1 VLVDRQRR
9 RGNNEGYV
17 LQKAIELKKIMKL
30 EYRKGNSF
38 AVLQAADLNQVA
50 MDVNIKIGMNSE
62 ESSKIIQDL
71 VELEKGMFDKFVGE
85 NPEVLLP
92 SSYELEN
99 VFESDPLMEGLEQER
114 CRAPE
119 GSLKELDSSELRT
132 EVVKKGKD
140 RYKKK
145 VKMIGSN

>member
-1 VLVDRQRR
+1 
-9 RGNNEGYV
+9 V
-17 LQKAIELKKIMKL
+17 LQKAIELKKINNL

-38 AVLQAADLNQVA
+38 DVLQVADLNQVA

-71 VELEKGMFDKFVGE
+71 VELEKWMFDKFVGE

-99 VFESDPLMEGLEQER
+99 IFKSDPLM
-114 CRAPE
+114 
-119 GSLKELDSSELRT
+119 
-132 EVVKKGKD
+132 
-140 RYKKK
+140 
-145 VKMIGSN
+145 